1 MHAAL
6 LAFGF
11 FWMIVGAIIGVV
23 LGAKHD
29 GHLERLGQYAK
40 QGNLVAYNEETQ
52 KYKAGATAHGHTFLF
67 ALVMVLVAII
77 VERLPYPPA
86 VKETIPYVLMGST
99 AVWTI
104 AALKVIRALMILAD
118 AVFLLVILAI
128 AAGLVFNALL

>member
-11 FWMIVGAIIGVV
+11 SWMIVAAIIGIV

-29 GHLERLGQYAK
+29 GYLERLGQHAK

-52 KYKAGATAHGHTFLF
+52 RYKAGATAHGHSFLF
-67 ALVMVLVAII
+67 ATVMVLVAMI
-77 VERLPYPPA
+77 VERLPYATA
-86 VKETIPYVLMGST
+86 VKEAIPYVLMGST
-99 AVWTI
+99 VIWTI

-118 AVFLLVILAI
+118 AIFFLVVIAI
-128 AAGLVFNALL
+128 AVGLVFNALL